1 MALMT
6 TFDAK
11 MIYVTPERYLF
22 KWVSVAFILSF
33 PGNDGD
39 ASMMIS

>member
-11 MIYVTPERYLF
+11 VIYVTPERFLL
-22 KWVSVAFILSF
+22 KWVSVALILSF
-33 PGNDGD
+33 PRNDGD
-39 ASMMIS
+39 ASMMMS